1 MRLIVFNVGDIEL
14 LLLQWDD
21 LAFLWAA
28 VNRYSLV

>member
-1 MRLIVFNVGDIEL
+1 MCLIVFNVGDIEL

-21 LAFLWAA
+21 LTFLWTA